1 MASFS
6 EAYAIDKQ
14 GKRID
19 AGFRVCWRYDG
30 KSYQRTVATRALAV
44 RKAAWVSDRVSLIRQ
59 GRADAPPEGADVG
72 LWFMSE
78 GKQGLSVD
86 KGAENGNL
94 TLGTLVGAYLGA
106 RKTEW
111 DAGSLSATSYS
122 SDVLRLRQ
130 FQAYCD
136 KAHKSKLAD
145 VVTADFLTE
154 YRNKLLGQIAK
165 GKASAVSVKHI
176 LRTAKACL
184 AWGYKQEKIEVLPRV
199 LADYAKVT
207 LPPPAPEFFTVD
219 EIQSLYGAA
228 SPRTRLYVLLGLNL
242 GYTQADIASLEH
254 GMIDWST
261 GIVTRK
267 RQKTG
272 CPQSA
277 KLWPVTVALLR
288 EQMTDPADSAF
299 MLRGE
304 QGNPLIVDSI
314 NAKGNPIRIDA
325 VRLAFNRVKAKL
337 GLMDDP
343 RGFAIFRKTSAENI
357 AKANQD
363 SPHLVDRFWPY
374 ATVYGQA
381 LRGSTL

>member
-86 KGAENGNL
+86 KSAENDNL

-106 RKTEW
+106 RKTEL

-122 SDVLRLRQ
+122 SDVSRLRQ

-165 GKASAVSVKHI
+165 SRASAVSVKHI

-184 AWGYKQEKIEVLPRV
+184 TWGYKQEKIDVLPRV

-207 LPPPAPEFFTVD
+207 LPPPAPEFYTVH
-219 EIQSLYGAA
+219 EVQSLYAAA
-228 SPRTRLYVLLGLNL
+228 SPRTRLYILLGLNL
-242 GYTQADIASLEH
+242 GYTQADIATLEH
-254 GMIDWST
+254 SMIDWET
-261 GIVTRK
+261 GVVTRSAT
-267 RQKTG
+267 RQVAPSPRNSG
-272 CPQSA
+272 PPR
-277 KLWPVTVALLR
+277 WPCC
-288 EQMTDPADSAF
+288 
-299 MLRGE
+299 
-304 QGNPLIVDSI
+304 
-314 NAKGNPIRIDA
+314 
-325 VRLAFNRVKAKL
+325 
-337 GLMDDP
+337 
-343 RGFAIFRKTSAENI
+343 
-357 AKANQD
+357 
-363 SPHLVDRFWPY
+363 
-374 ATVYGQA
+374 
-381 LRGSTL
+381 GSK